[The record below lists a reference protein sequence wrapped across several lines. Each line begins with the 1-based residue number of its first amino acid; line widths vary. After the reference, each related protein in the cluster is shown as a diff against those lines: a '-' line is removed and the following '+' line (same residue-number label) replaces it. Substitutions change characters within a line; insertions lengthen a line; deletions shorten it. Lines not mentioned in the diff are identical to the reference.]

1 MDDAIRQ
8 LMHQLMT
15 DRQHRTIAQQ
25 AMMYGHATKK
35 MDFKQFAA
43 YTTSSNLQK
52 ATPQELYTLLTL
64 FYETTKKSQYD
75 PAHYFDAKEIAR
87 YSNSKCYQLFD
98 FPVWSTLSKD
108 EYLSEIPLVRVL
120 QILAEMLA
128 AQRTDQYQRHRLV
141 YTTGGNSKET
151 AEEIRQRFHL
161 DTYYPPLFWIN
172 VVPDE
177 CELLLKNNSVSIP
190 LQPPACRVI
199 VDADFMR
206 AVKDV
211 DDINALINS
220 ISEKKMAPLRITGF
234 SMERLKKVN
243 VDPVV

>member
-15 DRQHRTIAQQ
+15 DRQHRPIAQQ
-25 AMMYGHATKK
+25 AMMYGHATQK

-43 YTTSSNLQK
+43 YMTSSNLQK
-52 ATPQELYTLLTL
+52 ATPQELYTLLAL

-75 PAHYFDAKEIAR
+75 PAHYFDAKEIAK

-120 QILAEMLA
+120 QILADMLA
-128 AQRTDQYQRHRLV
+128 AQHTDQYKRHRLV
-141 YTTGGNSKET
+141 YTTGGTSKET
-151 AEEIRQRFHL
+151 ADEMRKRFHL
-161 DTYYPPLFWIN
+161 DTYYPPLFWLN

-177 CELLLKNNSVSIP
+177 FELLLQNNTVSIP

-199 VDADFMR
+199 ADTNFVR
-206 AVKDV
+206 AVKDI
-211 DDINALINS
+211 DDINAFINS
-220 ISEKKMAPLRITGF
+220 LHTKKMVPLRITCC
-234 SMERLKKVN
+234 SMEKLKKVN
-243 VDPVV
+243 IEPVV